1 MGIIFFLEQELSV
14 NIFILKPL
22 LQIYERAKSLSLS
35 LSLSLSQTHTHTH
48 KHKFLV
54 VGCFMRDL
62 IHCAYNI
69 TFHEIDFDFLDLFVF
84 LEGFTKMGK
93 LFLWMTL
100 WIMVE
105 IFHTCWD
112 LIVLK
117 CKSLWG
123 FMLQSIGLYIL
134 FFSWIEEN
142 SSDFHVMHV
151 VNREAFYHA
160 NFSFFS

>member
-35 LSLSLSQTHTHTH
+35 LSHTHTH

-54 VGCFMRDL
+54 VGCFMQDL

-93 LFLWMTL
+93 LFL
-100 WIMVE
+100 
-105 IFHTCWD
+105 
-112 LIVLK
+112 
-117 CKSLWG
+117 
-123 FMLQSIGLYIL
+123 
-134 FFSWIEEN
+134 
-142 SSDFHVMHV
+142 
-151 VNREAFYHA
+151 
-160 NFSFFS
+160 